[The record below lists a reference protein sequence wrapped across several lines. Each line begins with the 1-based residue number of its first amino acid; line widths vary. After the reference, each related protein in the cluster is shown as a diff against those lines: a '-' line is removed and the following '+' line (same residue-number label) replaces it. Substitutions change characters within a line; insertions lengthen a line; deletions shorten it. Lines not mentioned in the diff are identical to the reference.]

1 MEFVRSE
8 ERYDVAILGSG
19 LGGAMLAAILAKQGQ
34 KVLLLEKGTHPRFAI
49 GEAML
54 PQSSMLMWI
63 LGERFGVPEIQHL
76 SNSMSIRQHVSASC
90 GIKRTIGFLYHE
102 DGERQNPAKSHL
114 LVPPA
119 TPLFSESHLYRQD
132 VDLYMVN
139 AAIRHGAVYHE
150 KTDITNLEIGDD
162 GVVLCSSRG
171 EEFHARFLVDGTG
184 HRSLLADKLD
194 LRETPTRLR
203 TQSRSIFTHLKG
215 VRAYDDTLREDE
227 QLGLSAR
234 WYEGTLHHVFDGGWF
249 WVIPFD
255 NGGEKG
261 ETGEAVNPLCSVGLT
276 LDMRKFPD
284 RGLSPEQE
292 FREIASRFPSVAAH
306 FEGAEAVRPWVST
319 GRLQY
324 SSTKA
329 SGDRWFLLA
338 HAAGFVDALYSR
350 GLISTFETILA
361 LVDPLL
367 QALEEDRFAAS
378 RFAYADSLQSALL
391 DANDR
396 MVNSSYQAFA
406 HFPLWNAW
414 VRLWLSSTLFG
425 DLRLFRICLK
435 YLESRDASVFESL
448 QQDPL
453 PRTSK
458 PGVNLAEDLLD
469 AGEALLA
476 AVEEGILS
484 ADDAAARIFDL
495 LKLAPL
501 PPVHGWGDPEQ
512 LHLDFTPEKLMRMIG
527 WGKTEAPAEVRDRMF
542 DFNMAVL
549 GGMSDKPHAPVP
561 PPVRSHR
568 DELALAMA

>member
-1 MEFVRSE
+1 MVMESVCAK

-19 LGGAMLAAILAKQGQ
+19 LGGAMLAAILAKQGHS
-34 KVLLLEKGTHPRFAI
+34 VLLLEKGTHPRFAI

-76 SNSMSIRQHVSASC
+76 SNSLSIRQHVSASC
-90 GIKRTIGFLYHE
+90 GVKRTIGFLYHE
-102 DGERQNPAKSHL
+102 EGRRQNPAQSHL

-139 AAIRHGAVYHE
+139 AAIRHGAVYRE
-150 KTDITNLEIGDD
+150 RIDICDLELCEDE
-162 GVVLCSSRG
+162 VVLRSSSG

-184 HRSLLADKLD
+184 HKSLLAETLG
-194 LRETPTRLR
+194 LREKPTRLR
-203 TQSRSIFTHLKG
+203 TQSRSIFTHLRG
-215 VRAYDDTLREDE
+215 VKAYDDCLRSDE
-227 QLGLSAR
+227 HLGLSAR

-255 NGGEKG
+255 NHGDKGGDKG
-261 ETGEAVNPLCSVGLT
+261 DAVNPLCSVGLT
-276 LDMRKFPD
+276 LDMRKFPE

-292 FREIASRFPSVAAH
+292 FREIVARFPSVAAH

-324 SSTKA
+324 SSTRSA
-329 SGDRWFLLA
+329 GDRWFLLA

-361 LVDPLL
+361 LVDPLM
-367 QALEEDRFAAS
+367 QALRDDRFTAA
-378 RFAYADSLQSALL
+378 RFAYPERLQTALL

-396 MVNSSYQAFA
+396 MVNSSYQAFG

-425 DLRLFRICLK
+425 DLRLFRLCLK
-435 YLESRDASVFESL
+435 YLE
-448 QQDPL
+448 
-453 PRTSK
+453 T
-458 PGVNLAEDLLD
+458 PGENLADDLLD

-476 AVEEGILS
+476 AVEEGVIS
-484 ADDAAARIFDL
+484 AGEAAERIFEL
-495 LKLAPL
+495 LHLAPL
-501 PPVHGWGDPEQ
+501 PPVHGWSDPEQ

-527 WGKTEAPAEVRDRMF
+527 WGKTEAPAELRDRMF

-549 GGMSDKPHAPVP
+549 GGMSDKAHAPA
-561 PPVRSHR
+561 RTER
-568 DELALAMA
+568 DRLAMAMA

>member
-1 MEFVRSE
+1 MVMESLCAK

-19 LGGAMLAAILAKQGQ
+19 LGGAMLAAILAKQGHS
-34 KVLLLEKGTHPRFAI
+34 VLLLEKGTHPRFAI

-76 SNSMSIRQHVSASC
+76 SNSLSIRQHVSASC
-90 GIKRTIGFLYHE
+90 GVKRTIGFLYHE
-102 DGERQNPAKSHL
+102 EGRRQNPAQSHL

-139 AAIRHGAVYHE
+139 AAIRHGAVYRE
-150 KTDITNLEIGDD
+150 RIDVNDLELRDD
-162 GVVLCSSRG
+162 EVVLRSAAG

-184 HRSLLADKLD
+184 HKSLLAETLG
-194 LRETPTRLR
+194 LREKPTRLR

-215 VRAYDDTLREDE
+215 VKAYDDCLRPDE
-227 QLGLSAR
+227 HLGLSAR

-255 NGGEKG
+255 NHGDKG
-261 ETGEAVNPLCSVGLT
+261 DAVNPLCSVGLT

-292 FREIASRFPSVAAH
+292 FREIVARFPSVAAH
-306 FEGAEAVRPWVST
+306 FEGAEAVRPWIST

-324 SSTKA
+324 SSTRSA
-329 SGDRWFLLA
+329 GDRWFLLA

-361 LVDPLL
+361 LVDPLMQSL
-367 QALEEDRFAAS
+367 REDRFTAA
-378 RFAYADSLQSALL
+378 RFAYPERLQAALL

-396 MVNSSYQAFA
+396 MVNSSYQAFG

-425 DLRLFRICLK
+425 DLRLFRLCLK
-435 YLESRDASVFESL
+435 YLETRDGAVFDSL
-448 QQDPL
+448 QKDPL
-453 PRTSK
+453 PRTAA
-458 PGVNLAEDLLD
+458 PGENLAEDLLD

-476 AVEEGILS
+476 AVQEGVLS
-484 ADDAAARIFDL
+484 AGEAAERIFEL
-495 LKLAPL
+495 LHLAPL
-501 PPVHGWGDPEQ
+501 PPVHGWSDPEQ

-527 WGKTEAPAEVRDRMF
+527 WGKTEAPAELRDRMF

-549 GGMSDKPHAPVP
+549 GGMSDKAHAPA
-561 PPVRSHR
+561 RTER
-568 DELALAMA
+568 DQLAMAMA

>member
-1 MEFVRSE
+1 MESVCAK
-8 ERYDVAILGSG
+8 ERFDVAVLGSG
-19 LGGAMLAAILAKQGQ
+19 LGGAMLAAILAKQGHS
-34 KVLLLEKGTHPRFAI
+34 VLLLEKGTHPRFAV

-76 SNSMSIRQHVSASC
+76 SNSLSIRQHVSVSC
-90 GIKRTIGFLYHE
+90 GVKRTIGFLYHE
-102 DGERQNPAKSHL
+102 EGERQNPAHSHL

-119 TPLFSESHLYRQD
+119 TPLFSESHLFRQD

-139 AAIRHGAVYHE
+139 AAIRHGAVYRE
-150 KTDITNLEIGDD
+150 KIDVVALDIAAHGITLHTSD
-162 GVVLCSSRG
+162 GRKT
-171 EEFHARFLVDGTG
+171 HARFLVDGTG
-184 HRSLLADKLD
+184 HRSLLADKLG
-194 LRETPTRLR
+194 LREKPTRLH

-215 VRAYDDTLREDE
+215 VKAYDDTLRADE
-227 QLGLSAR
+227 HPGLSAR
-234 WYEGTLHHVFDGGWF
+234 WYEGTLHHIFDGGWF

-255 NGGEKG
+255 NHGDAE
-261 ETGEAVNPLCSVGLT
+261 NPLCSVGLT
-276 LDMRKFPD
+276 LDMRKFPE
-284 RGLSPEQE
+284 RGLAPEQE
-292 FREIASRFPSVAAH
+292 FREIVARYPSIAAH

-324 SSTKA
+324 SSTRSA
-329 SGDRWFLLA
+329 GDRWFLLA

-350 GLISTFETILA
+350 SLTSTFETLLA

-367 QALEEDRFAAS
+367 QSLQDDEFSVS
-378 RFAYADSLQSALL
+378 RFAYTESLQAALL

-396 MVNSSYQAFA
+396 MVNSSYQAFG

-435 YLESRDASVFESL
+435 YLESRDAAVFARL
-448 QQDPL
+448 QDDPL
-453 PRTSK
+453 PRTCP
-458 PGVNLAEDLLD
+458 PGENLAEDLLD

-476 AVEEGILS
+476 AVEEGMIS
-484 ADDAAARIFDL
+484 PDEAAQRIFEIL
-495 LKLAPL
+495 RVAPL
-501 PPVHGWGDPEQ
+501 PPVHGWGDPQQ

-542 DFNMAVL
+542 DFNMAIL
-549 GGMSDKPHAPVP
+549 GGMSAGHAPA
-561 PPVRSHR
+561 RSAR
-568 DELALAMA
+568 EQLALAMA

>member
-1 MEFVRSE
+1 
-8 ERYDVAILGSG
+8 
-19 LGGAMLAAILAKQGQ
+19 MLAAILAKQG
-34 KVLLLEKGTHPRFAI
+34 KSVLLLEKGTHPRFAI

-76 SNSMSIRQHVSASC
+76 SNSLSIRQHVSVSC
-90 GIKRTIGFLYHE
+90 GVKRTIGFLYHE
-102 DGERQNPAKSHL
+102 EGERQNPAQSHL

-139 AAIRHGAVYHE
+139 AAVRHGAVYRE
-150 KTDITNLEIGDD
+150 KIDITGLDIAED
-162 GVVLCSSRG
+162 GVTLRSNLG
-171 EEFHARFLVDGTG
+171 EELRARFLIDGTG
-184 HRSLLADKLD
+184 HRSLLAEKLD
-194 LRETPTRLR
+194 LREKPTRLQTR
-203 TQSRSIFTHLKG
+203 SRSIFTHLKG
-215 VRAYDDTLREDE
+215 VRAYDDCLKAGEHP
-227 QLGLSAR
+227 GLTAR

-255 NGGEKG
+255 NYGDKG
-261 ETGEAVNPLCSVGLT
+261 DAESPLCSVGLT
-276 LDMRKFPD
+276 LDMRKFPE

-292 FREIASRFPSVAAH
+292 FREIVARFPSVAAH
-306 FEGAEAVRPWVST
+306 FEGAEAVRPWVAT

-324 SSTKA
+324 SSTRA
-329 SGDRWFLLA
+329 AGDRWFLFA

-361 LVDPLL
+361 LTGPLL
-367 QALEEDRFAAS
+367 QALGDDRFAVE
-378 RFAYADSLQSALL
+378 RFADAERLQSALL

-396 MVNSSYQAFA
+396 MVASSYQAFA

-435 YLESRDASVFESL
+435 YLESRDAAVFDGL
-448 QQDPL
+448 QDDPL
-453 PRTSK
+453 PRTSR
-458 PGVNLAEDLLD
+458 PGESLTEDLLD

-476 AVEEGILS
+476 AVDEGMIS
-484 ADDAAARIFDL
+484 PDEASQRIFDL
-495 LKLAPL
+495 LRIAPL
-501 PPVHGWGDPEQ
+501 PPVHGWADPEQ
-512 LHLDFTPEKLMRMIG
+512 LHLDFTPEKLVRMIT
-527 WGKTEAPAEVRDRMF
+527 WGKTEAPAALRDRMF

-549 GGMSDKPHAPVP
+549 GGMADKPRVP
-561 PPVRSHR
+561 ARSER
-568 DELALAMA
+568 EQLAMAMA